1 MASDPPLRP
10 SPPRPAPQNAQA
22 ANAKVPLYPHP
33 HPHPHPQAQQPPH
46 APLAPQLPLRP
57 TLSNFPGV
65 SGAPAAQGGPRLST
79 RAPEDEGESTRIT
92 NVSSLEIELHA
103 RRQQVHAYLVVLA
116 GSNLGEMYKLEG
128 PESVVGRAISAQLR
142 LNDDGISR
150 RHCRVLTIGGRVI
163 IEDLGS
169 ANGTLVNGEAV
180 QHQELKEG
188 DKIRLGANT
197 MLKFTYQ
204 DKLDETFQQQMYD
217 AALRDGLTK
226 AYNKKFFLDRLDT
239 EFAYAKRHKTMLS
252 LVMFDVD
259 HFKKVNDTFGHLAGD
274 AVLVHLAR
282 VTHSMIR
289 TEDVAARYGGE
300 EFAVI
305 CRGIPLL
312 NAGVVGERLRAA
324 VEQTSF
330 EFQGRR
336 LPVTVSVGIAALPE
350 AQVSTAAGLIGEAD
364 EGLYDAKRGGRNRVC
379 IKGL

>member
-1 MASDPPLRP
+1 MYAAFGTRRERLICRQIAYPYLNGAETQIAALTPCSKVGTLNLMASDPPFRSRP
-10 SPPRPAPQNAQA
+10 SMR
-22 ANAKVPLYPHP
+22 
-33 HPHPHPQAQQPPH
+33 
-46 APLAPQLPLRP
+46 
-57 TLSNFPGV
+57 
-65 SGAPAAQGGPRLST
+65 SGAH
-79 RAPEDEGESTRIT
+79 EDEGESTRIT
-92 NVSSLEIELHA
+92 NLASLESELRA

-116 GSNLGEMYKLEG
+116 GSNLGEMHKIEG
-128 PESVVGRAISAQLR
+128 PESVIGRAMSAQLR

-150 RHCRVLTIGGRVI
+150 RHCRVLSIGGRVI
-163 IEDLGS
+163 VEDLGS
-169 ANGTLVNGEAV
+169 ANGTLVNGEMI

-226 AYNKKFFLDRLDT
+226 CYNKKFFQDRLET

-252 LVMFDVD
+252 LVIFDVD
-259 HFKKVNDTFGHLAGD
+259 HFKKVNDNYGHLAGD

-282 VTHSMIR
+282 ITHAMIR

-300 EFAVI
+300 EFAII

-324 VEQTSF
+324 VEMENF
-330 EFQGRR
+330 EYQGKR
-336 LPVTVSVGIAALPE
+336 LPVTISAGVAALPE
-350 AQVSTAAGLIGEAD
+350 AQVATPTELVGEAD
-364 EGLYDAKRGGRNRVC
+364 SALYEAKRSGRNRVC
-379 IKGL
+379 INGL

>member
-1 MASDPPLRP
+1 MASDPPFRARP
-10 SPPRPAPQNAQA
+10 SAR
-22 ANAKVPLYPHP
+22 
-33 HPHPHPQAQQPPH
+33 
-46 APLAPQLPLRP
+46 
-57 TLSNFPGV
+57 
-65 SGAPAAQGGPRLST
+65 SGAL
-79 RAPEDEGESTRIT
+79 EDEGESTQIT
-92 NVSSLEIELHA
+92 NLSSLESELRA

-116 GSNLGEMYKLEG
+116 GSNLGEMHKLEG
-128 PESVVGRAISAQLR
+128 PESVIGRAMSAQLR

-169 ANGTLVNGEAV
+169 ANGTLVNGEMV

-204 DKLDETFQQQMYD
+204 DKLDATFQQQMYD

-239 EFAYAKRHKTMLS
+239 EFAYAKRHNTMLS

-259 HFKKVNDTFGHLAGD
+259 HFKRVNDTYGHLAGD
-274 AVLVHLAR
+274 AVLVHLSR
-282 VTHSMIR
+282 IMHSMIR

-300 EFAVI
+300 EFSVI

-312 NAGVVGERLRAA
+312 NAGVVGERMRAA
-324 VEQTSF
+324 VEQANF
-330 EFQGRR
+330 DFQGKRI
-336 LPVTVSVGIAALPE
+336 PITISVGVAALPE
-350 AQVSTAAGLIGEAD
+350 AHVGVPSELIGEAD
-364 EGLYDAKRGGRNRVC
+364 EALYEAKRSGRNRVC
-379 IKGL
+379 LKGL

>member
-1 MASDPPLRP
+1 MASDPPIRGRP
-10 SPPRPAPQNAQA
+10 STR
-22 ANAKVPLYPHP
+22 
-33 HPHPHPQAQQPPH
+33 
-46 APLAPQLPLRP
+46 
-57 TLSNFPGV
+57 
-65 SGAPAAQGGPRLST
+65 SGAH
-79 RAPEDEGESTRIT
+79 EDEGESTRIT
-92 NVSSLEIELHA
+92 NLASLESELRA

-116 GSNLGEMYKLEG
+116 GTNLGEAYKIDG
-128 PESVVGRAISAQLR
+128 PESVVGRAMSAQLR

-150 RHCRVLTIGGRVI
+150 RHCRVLSIGGRVI

-169 ANGTLVNGEAV
+169 ANGTLVNGEMV

-226 AYNKKFFLDRLDT
+226 CYNKKFFIDRLDT

-252 LVMFDVD
+252 VVIFDVD
-259 HFKKVNDTFGHLAGD
+259 HFKKVNDNFGHLAGD

-282 VTHSMIR
+282 ITQSMLR

-300 EFAVI
+300 EFAII

-312 NAGVVGERLRAA
+312 NAGVVGERMRAA
-324 VEQTSF
+324 VETHNF
-330 EFQGRR
+330 EFQGKR
-336 LPVTVSVGIAALPE
+336 LAVTISVGVAALPE
-350 AQVSTAAGLIGEAD
+350 AQIPNAAGLVGEAD
-364 EGLYDAKRGGRNRVC
+364 AALY
-379 IKGL
+379 

>member
-1 MASDPPLRP
+1 LTPCSKLGTLTPMASDPPFRARP
-10 SPPRPAPQNAQA
+10 SARAG
-22 ANAKVPLYPHP
+22 
-33 HPHPHPQAQQPPH
+33 
-46 APLAPQLPLRP
+46 
-57 TLSNFPGV
+57 PGG
-65 SGAPAAQGGPRLST
+65 GAH
-79 RAPEDEGESTRIT
+79 EDEGESTRIT
-92 NVSSLEIELHA
+92 NLASLESELRA

-116 GSNLGEMYKLEG
+116 GSNLGEMYKIEG
-128 PESVVGRAISAQLR
+128 PESVIGRAMSAQLR

-150 RHCRVLTIGGRVI
+150 RHCRILSIGGRVI
-163 IEDLGS
+163 VEDLGS
-169 ANGTLVNGEAV
+169 ANGTLVNGDMV

-226 AYNKKFFLDRLDT
+226 CYNKKFFLDRLET

-252 LVMFDVD
+252 LVIFDVD
-259 HFKKVNDTFGHLAGD
+259 HFKRVNDNFGHLAGD

-282 VTHSMIR
+282 ITHAMVR

-300 EFAVI
+300 EFAII

-324 VEQTSF
+324 VEAENF
-330 EFQGRR
+330 DFQGKR
-336 LPVTVSVGIAALPE
+336 LPVTISAGVAALPE
-350 AQVSTAAGLIGEAD
+350 AQVAASSELVGAAD
-364 EGLYDAKRGGRNRVC
+364 SALYEAKRSGRNRVC
-379 IKGL
+379 IHGL

>member
-1 MASDPPLRP
+1 MASDPPYRFRP
-10 SPPRPAPQNAQA
+10 SGPAG
-22 ANAKVPLYPHP
+22 AN
-33 HPHPHPQAQQPPH
+33 
-46 APLAPQLPLRP
+46 
-57 TLSNFPGV
+57 
-65 SGAPAAQGGPRLST
+65 
-79 RAPEDEGESTRIT
+79 EDEGESTRIT
-92 NVSSLEIELHA
+92 NLASLESELRA

-116 GSNLGEMYKLEG
+116 GTNLGEMYKIEG
-128 PESVVGRAISAQLR
+128 PESIVGRAMSAQLR

-150 RHCRVLTIGGRVI
+150 RHCRVLSIGGHVI
-163 IEDLGS
+163 VEDLGS
-169 ANGTLVNGEAV
+169 ANGTVVNGEMV
-180 QHQELKEG
+180 QRQELKEG

-239 EFAYAKRHKTMLS
+239 EFAYAKRHGTMLS

-259 HFKKVNDTFGHLAGD
+259 HFKKVNDNYGHLAGD
-274 AVLVHLAR
+274 AVLVHLSR
-282 VTHSMIR
+282 IMHSMIR

-312 NAGVVGERLRAA
+312 NAGIVGERMRAA
-324 VEQTSF
+324 VEQANF
-330 EFQGRR
+330 DFQGKR
-336 LPVTVSVGIAALPE
+336 LPVNISVGVAALPE
-350 AQVSTAAGLIGEAD
+350 AKVSVASELIGEAD
-364 EGLYDAKRGGRNRVC
+364 SALYEAKRTGRNRVC